1 MNIDNSPGLVPFGE
15 DPAVGHLQQQP
26 AGEATAS
33 GHPQPPQKTPDL
45 SSEGG
50 LDRDYQQKVDPWD
63 MSLLDQDLPELHRRR
78 EIERRRREFDVIV
91 VASLI
96 DRLPNLAG
104 LSRTCEVFGATA
116 LTIPSRAILDDP
128 NFKNISMTSE
138 CWLDLIEV
146 APNRLSAFLEE
157 KRAAGYRII
166 AVEQSAQSHSL
177 LHYHFPPQCCL
188 VLGSEREGVP
198 AEILHQVDDCVE
210 IPQFGM
216 IRSLNV
222 HVTGSLILWEAR
234 RQRLMAEELSHAG
247 HLPRLAES

>member
-1 MNIDNSPGLVPFGE
+1 MSVNKSPGLIPFGE
-15 DPAVGHLQQQP
+15 DPSIGRLQPQLKGAANDHLQSSMADRP
-26 AGEATAS
+26 FEAGS
-33 GHPQPPQKTPDL
+33 
-45 SSEGG
+45 GG
-50 LDRDYQQKVDPWD
+50 LARDYQQKADPWD
-63 MSLLDQDLPELHRRR
+63 MSLLDQSLPELHRRR

-91 VASLI
+91 VASLV

-104 LSRTCEVFGATA
+104 LSRSCEIFGATA
-116 LTIPSRAILDDP
+116 LAIPSLAIRDDA

-138 CWLDLIEV
+138 DWLDLIEV
-146 APNRLSAFLEE
+146 TPAGLPAFLEE
-157 KRAAGYRII
+157 KRVAGYRII

-177 LHYHFPPQCCL
+177 QHYHFPHQCCL

-222 HVTGSLILWEAR
+222 HVTGSLMLWEAR
-234 RQRLMAEELSHAG
+234 RQRLLADGPSHAE
-247 HLPRLAES
+247 HLPRPAES